1 MADSALARVAKIIV
15 FLLFVGA
22 GIAGFFLGNPVH
34 KLEAS
39 QDEACR
45 SRCANMQKFH
55 RLARALPAGAAPRG
69 KYDGPW
75 NCECY

>member
-1 MADSALARVAKIIV
+1 MADPTLTRVAKIII
-15 FLLFVGA
+15 FLLFIGA

-34 KLEAS
+34 RLEAS

-45 SRCANMQKFH
+45 ARCANMQKFH
-55 RLARALPAGAAPRG
+55 RLVPIPPAGSAPQGRYG
-69 KYDGPW
+69 GPW